1 MSLPVNTPYY
11 QDDQVTLFHGD
22 CLEVVGQLPAE
33 SVNLL
38 LTDPPYFRVKA
49 EDWDRQWK
57 STSLFLDWMGSWM
70 DATKPALTPNASLY
84 VFASPELTS
93 QVEKLIRDRWSV
105 LNVIRWVKEQ
115 GWHNKARAEDL
126 RAYLSPWEGV
136 IFAEQFTDA
145 YGEESRGLHK
155 EVFAP
160 LGRYIQSERE
170 RSGWGR
176 SELEV
181 ALGYVSRSDPTKGTA
196 LVYRWEEGSSLPT
209 KDAYDAM
216 RSVLNRYGGDYLRRE
231 YEDLRREY
239 EDLRR
244 EYEDLRRPFSLTKQ
258 HPRSDIWNF
267 STVSPYV
274 GKHPCEK
281 PTSVLEMMVT
291 ASSRPGD
298 TVLDLFAGSGSTL
311 LAARNNGR
319 KAIGVEMSERYCE
332 LIAKRLDQMCLDF
345 GSAS

>member
-1 MSLPVNTPYY
+1 MKPYY
-11 QDDQVTLFHGD
+11 QDDQVTLYHGD
-22 CLEVVGQLPAE
+22 ALEVAATLPAG

-49 EDWDRQWK
+49 EDWDRQWR
-57 STSLFLDWMGSWM
+57 STSLFLEWMGAWM
-70 DATKPALTPNASLY
+70 DGVKPSLAANASLY

-93 QVEKLIRDRWSV
+93 QVERLVADRWHV

-115 GWHNKARAEDL
+115 GWHNKARSEDL
-126 RAYLSPWEGV
+126 REFLSPWEGV
-136 IFAEQFTDA
+136 VFAEQFADV

-155 EVFAP
+155 QVFAP
-160 LGRYIQSERE
+160 LGRYIQQERE
-170 RSGWGR
+170 RAGWGR

-181 ALGYVSRSDPTKGTA
+181 ALGYVSRSDPTRGTA

-209 KDAYDAM
+209 KDAYERM
-216 RSVLNRYGGDYLRRE
+216 RAVLNREGGQYLRRE
-231 YEDLRREY
+231 YEDLRRPMN
-239 EDLRR
+239 L
-244 EYEDLRRPFSLTKQ
+244 SKS

-267 STVSPYV
+267 STVSAYS

-281 PTSVLEMMVT
+281 PTSVLEFMVT

-311 LAARNNGR
+311 LAARNNNR
-319 KAIGVEMSERYCE
+319 HAIGVEVEERYCE
-332 LIAKRLDQMCLDF
+332 IIARRLDQMALDF